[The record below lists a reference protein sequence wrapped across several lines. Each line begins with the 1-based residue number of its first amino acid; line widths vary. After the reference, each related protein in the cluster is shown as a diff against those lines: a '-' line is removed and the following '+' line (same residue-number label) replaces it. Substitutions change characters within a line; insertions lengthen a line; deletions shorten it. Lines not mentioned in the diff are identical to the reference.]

1 MGDNYD
7 EFCKSAE
14 SATKNGTSFTF
25 FKYSKNLR
33 YDAVG
38 VYSYGSKIAHIDLK
52 QKTIQKIGPF
62 IGLLEHLHNH
72 HYIYAKHMFQICYD
86 IREECDT
93 CDFIHVE
100 HLSYDDHT

>member
-1 MGDNYD
+1 MGDSYE
-7 EFCKSAE
+7 EFRKSAE

-52 QKTIQKIGPF
+52 QKTIQKIGP
-62 IGLLEHLHNH
+62 LAPLHNH

-86 IREECDT
+86 FREVLSPCHL
-93 CDFIHVE
+93 IHIE

>member
-25 FKYSKNLR
+25 FRYSKNLR

-52 QKTIQKIGPF
+52 QKTIQKIG
-62 IGLLEHLHNH
+62 LLAPLYND
-72 HYIYAKHMFQICYD
+72 HYIYATHMFKMCYD
-86 IREECDT
+86 FREEKDT
-93 CDFIHVE
+93 NAFIFIQE
-100 HLSYDDHT
+100 LSYDDHT

>member
-1 MGDNYD
+1 MVDSYE
-7 EFCKSAE
+7 EFRKSAE

-38 VYSYGSKIAHIDLK
+38 VYSYSSKIAHNALK
-52 QKTIQKIGPF
+52 QKTIQKTCP
-62 IGLLEHLHNH
+62 LAPLYND

-86 IREECDT
+86 FREEGDT
-93 CDFIHVE
+93 NDFIFIQQ
-100 HLSYDDHT
+100 LSYDDHT

>member
-1 MGDNYD
+1 MVDSYE
-7 EFCKSAE
+7 EFRKSAE

-38 VYSYGSKIAHIDLK
+38 VYSYGSKIARIDLK
-52 QKTIQKIGPF
+52 QKTIQKIGP
-62 IGLLEHLHNH
+62 LSPLYND
-72 HYIYAKHMFQICYD
+72 HYIYAKHMFKTCYD
-86 IREECDT
+86 FREVLSPCDL
-93 CDFIHVE
+93 IHIE

>member
-1 MGDNYD
+1 MVDSYE
-7 EFCKSAE
+7 EFRKSAE
-14 SATKNGTSFTF
+14 SATKNGASFTF
-25 FKYSKNLR
+25 FRYSKNLR

-38 VYSYGSKIAHIDLK
+38 VYSYASKIAHIDLK

-86 IREECDT
+86 FSEEKDKN
-93 CDFIHVE
+93 DFIFIQE
-100 HLSYDDHT
+100 LSYDDHT

>member
-1 MGDNYD
+1 MVDSYE
-7 EFCKSAE
+7 EFRKSAE

-52 QKTIQKIGPF
+52 QKRFK
-62 IGLLEHLHNH
+62 
-72 HYIYAKHMFQICYD
+72 
-86 IREECDT
+86 R
-93 CDFIHVE
+93 
-100 HLSYDDHT
+100 

>member
-25 FKYSKNLR
+25 FRYSKNLR

-52 QKTIQKIGPF
+52 QKTIQKIG
-62 IGLLEHLHNH
+62 LLAPLYND
-72 HYIYAKHMFQICYD
+72 HYIYATHMFKMCYD
-86 IREECDT
+86 FREEKDT
-93 CDFIHVE
+93 NDFIFIQE
-100 HLSYDDHT
+100 LSYDDHT

>member
-7 EFCKSAE
+7 ELCKSAE

-33 YDAVG
+33 YDAIG
-38 VYSYGSKIAHIDLK
+38 VYSYGSKIANIDLK
-52 QKTIQKIGPF
+52 QKTIQKIGP
-62 IGLLEHLHNH
+62 LAPLYND
-72 HYIYAKHMFQICYD
+72 HYIYAKHMFKTCYD
-86 IREECDT
+86 FREVLSPCDL
-93 CDFIHVE
+93 IHIE

>member
-1 MGDNYD
+1 MVDSYE
-7 EFCKSAE
+7 EFRKSAE

-52 QKTIQKIGPF
+52 RKTIQKIGP
-62 IGLLEHLHNH
+62 LAPLYND
-72 HYIYAKHMFQICYD
+72 HYIYAKHMFKTCYD
-86 IREECDT
+86 FREVLSPCDL
-93 CDFIHVE
+93 IHIE

>member
-1 MGDNYD
+1 MVDSYE
-7 EFCKSAE
+7 EFRKSAE
-14 SATKNGTSFTF
+14 SATKNGTSFIF

-33 YDAVG
+33 YDTVG

-52 QKTIQKIGPF
+52 QKTIQKIGP
-62 IGLLEHLHNH
+62 LAPLHNH

-86 IREECDT
+86 FREVGDT
-93 CDFIHVE
+93 CEFTHVE